1 MPTLSALLTTQPSL
15 RERGLE
21 DIIEE
26 VVSYYK
32 AYLETMDEEAYAGL
46 IRALNK
52 YLEQLAPLKRAP
64 GLLDISEE
72 VSLSFWDAR
81 VNPELLQSLLEAL
94 VELRVSGAGFEKALS
109 LVKRVLALLACEEV
123 EVEKLVG
130 TSEDLI
136 SLGALLLVLGTNPP

>member
-1 MPTLSALLTTQPSL
+1 L

-52 YLEQLAPLKRAP
+52 YLEKLAPLKRAP